1 MVQNKPV
8 RRGRP
13 RAYDPD
19 KALADARELFWIQ
32 GFSATSLDELSAAT
46 HMNRPSLY
54 GAFGDKRTFYRTI
67 LERYRETMRDDVRAA
82 LAPEIPLREALTR
95 LYALFLDLYFPGEGQ
110 PRGCFMISTGVPE
123 AATDPVV
130 RELLAET
137 FRGFDRMLEKRIS
150 TAVDKGELPN
160 GTDCATLGRIATS
173 VVSYIAIRSRLGES
187 RELLEDFAA
196 ATVDHI
202 CGKPAL
208 SRHD

>member
-1 MVQNKPV
+1 MVQNKPA

-54 GAFGDKRTFYRTI
+54 GAFGDKRSFYRTI
-67 LERYRETMRDDVRAA
+67 LERYRETMRDDVRVA
-82 LAPEIPLREALTR
+82 LAPDIPLREALTR

-130 RELLAET
+130 RDLLAET

-150 TAVDKGELPN
+150 VAVASGELPDD
-160 GTDCATLGRIATS
+160 TDCLTLGRIATS

-187 RELLEDFAA
+187 REVLEDFAA

-208 SRHD
+208 SGQD